1 MVVTTDWSGKK
12 EINKRLFLKSLEL
25 WKLLHKFSCI
35 TIFNLSLWSHAA
47 SIVHQRV
54 LLNLQR
60 HSFSQLSGQVLKTN
74 TVPASL
80 FIDSLM
86 TTDSFFSSIYSPTRP
101 DKGSEYLIVPLS
113 QTLFLPINLLF
124 FTSCVLLSLKSYFCL
139 CKRLSGINRERSDRY
154 ALRGWRY
161 EICFFSINLT

>member
-25 WKLLHKFSCI
+25 LKLLDKFSCI

-60 HSFSQLSGQVLKTN
+60 HSFSQPSAQVLKSN
-74 TVPASL
+74 SVPASL
-80 FIDSLM
+80 FIDCLM
-86 TTDSFFSSIYSPTRP
+86 TTDSFFS
-101 DKGSEYLIVPLS
+101 
-113 QTLFLPINLLF
+113 F
-124 FTSCVLLSLKSYFCL
+124 FTHQPGQTKEVN
-139 CKRLSGINRERSDRY
+139 I
-154 ALRGWRY
+154 
-161 EICFFSINLT
+161 